1 MDKVNTQTNI
11 ADIED
16 EYLELKAANEVETR
30 HLEEQFTERSKKQ
43 RQLMELEA
51 EIEKVRESKVG
62 TRYLTNLSTHLS
74 SQEMCEVKAKGIRI
88 QVMK

>member
-62 TRYLTNLSTHLS
+62 T
-74 SQEMCEVKAKGIRI
+74 
-88 QVMK
+88 